1 MKKKTYFITGISTEV
16 GKTIASALLV
26 EAMQADYWKP
36 IQSGDLHYSDSD
48 KIRELISNKKTVIH
62 PEGFRLNTPASPHY
76 SAEID
81 GIKIALNDFKIPTTN
96 NHLIIEGAGGLL
108 VPINDKNTV
117 LDIIQQFNIPVIL
130 VANYYLGSINHTLS
144 SIRLLQQLN
153 IPIHALIFMGKPN
166 IPSRDII
173 KKMSTGIINHYIEIP
188 HLNTINKES
197 ILFYNEGLKP
207 LVIE

>member
-1 MKKKTYFITGISTEV
+1 MMKKTYFVTGISTEV

-48 KIRELISNKKTVIH
+48 KIRELISNQKTIIH

-81 GIKIALNDFKIPTTN
+81 GINISLNDFNIPSTN

-108 VPINDKNTV
+108 VPINDKDTV
-117 LDIIQQFNIPVIL
+117 LDVIQQFNIPVIL

-144 SIRLLQQLN
+144 SIRLLEQLN
-153 IPIHALIFMGKPN
+153 IPIHTLIFMGKAN
-166 IPSRDII
+166 IASRDII
-173 KKMSTGIINHYIEIP
+173 KKMSDGIINHYIEIP
-188 HLNTINKES
+188 HLEEINAAS
-197 ILFYNEGLKP
+197 ILNQTR
-207 LVIE
+207 LVNI